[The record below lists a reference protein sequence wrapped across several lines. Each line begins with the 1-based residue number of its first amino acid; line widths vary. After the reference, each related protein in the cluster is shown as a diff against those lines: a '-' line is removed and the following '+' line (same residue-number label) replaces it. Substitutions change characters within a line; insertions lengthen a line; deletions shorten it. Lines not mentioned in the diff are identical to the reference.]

1 MGRNNSYVT
10 PLVKSKNDDNVYDVL
25 DVIFQNRSKIF
36 KRINSNISKN
46 IGRNVSNVYYD
57 VTNFFFERDLPD
69 DDITDEDGN
78 SIEKGLRKM
87 GVSKENRKQPIVQ
100 MGLFLD
106 DNGIPISIEMFPGN
120 TLDHLTLRTAMKNTV
135 NDLDLNRFILVS
147 GRGVYSGTN
156 ICHVINNGNG
166 YIVSKSIKKAQDQ
179 TVSGSLS
186 RMVTQKKVLIL
197 SISQKLQR
205 SLSLMKMGK
214 EKDQAESSC
223 LLEQKIL

>member
-1 MGRNNSYVT
+1 
-10 PLVKSKNDDNVYDVL
+10 
-25 DVIFQNRSKIF
+25 
-36 KRINSNISKN
+36 
-46 IGRNVSNVYYD
+46 
-57 VTNFFFERDLPD
+57 
-69 DDITDEDGN
+69 
-78 SIEKGLRKM
+78 M

-214 EKDQAESSC
+214 RKDQAESSC

>member
-1 MGRNNSYVT
+1 M
-10 PLVKSKNDDNVYDVL
+10 
-25 DVIFQNRSKIF
+25 
-36 KRINSNISKN
+36 
-46 IGRNVSNVYYD
+46 
-57 VTNFFFERDLPD
+57 TNFFFERDLPD

-147 GRGVYSGTN
+147 DRGVYSGTN

-197 SISQKLQR
+197 STSQKLQR

-214 EKDQAESSC
+214 RKRSSRR
-223 LLEQKIL
+223 

>member
-1 MGRNNSYVT
+1 MANFFCTLSGELLYV
-10 PLVKSKNDDNVYDVL
+10 LLDFLHYDVL

-106 DNGIPISIEMFPGN
+106 DNGIPISIEMFPRN

-147 GRGVYSGTN
+147 DRGVYSGTN

-166 YIVSKSIKKAQDQ
+166 YIVSKSIKKKAQDQ
-179 TVSGSLS
+179 IVSGSLS

-197 SISQKLQR
+197 STSQKLQR

-214 EKDQAESSC
+214 RKRSSR
-223 LLEQKIL
+223 K